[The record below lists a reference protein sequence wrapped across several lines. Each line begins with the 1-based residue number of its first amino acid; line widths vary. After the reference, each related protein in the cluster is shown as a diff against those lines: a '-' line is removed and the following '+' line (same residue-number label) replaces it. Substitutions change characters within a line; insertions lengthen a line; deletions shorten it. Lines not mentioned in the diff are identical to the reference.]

1 MRRSHF
7 IVVRELESGG
17 SICVGRAMRG
27 KLAYSNGGQIR
38 LADIESAYWL
48 ERLAKETMPR
58 LQGQRQSFKV
68 VEVKEDA

>member
-1 MRRSHF
+1 MRSHF
-7 IVVRELESGG
+7 IVVRELESGYTVA
-17 SICVGRAMRG
+17 VGRAMRG
-27 KLAYSNGGQIR
+27 KLVYSNAGQIR

-68 VEVKEDA
+68 VEVKEDG